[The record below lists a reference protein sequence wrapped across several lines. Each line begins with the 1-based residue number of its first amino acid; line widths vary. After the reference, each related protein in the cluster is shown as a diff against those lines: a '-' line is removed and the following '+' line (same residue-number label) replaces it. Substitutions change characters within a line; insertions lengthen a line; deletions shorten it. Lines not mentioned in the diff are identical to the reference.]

1 MTEII
6 ESYKESF
13 EKDVIGAV
21 QGTYKF
27 KMSLMNRNFEKEKA
41 MGKSI
46 NWGISQVEKGISKY
60 FTWEDA
66 ENSLRE
72 MSEIATVLADKCEN
86 HLSIT

>member
-6 ESYKESF
+6 ESYKESC
-13 EKDVIGAV
+13 EKDVVGSV

-27 KMSLMNRNFEKEKA
+27 KKSLMKRNFEKEKA
-41 MGKSI
+41 MEKSLK
-46 NWGISQVEKGISKY
+46 WGISQVEKGISKY

-72 MSEIATVLADKCEN
+72 MSKIAIALADECEAR
-86 HLSIT
+86 LSIT